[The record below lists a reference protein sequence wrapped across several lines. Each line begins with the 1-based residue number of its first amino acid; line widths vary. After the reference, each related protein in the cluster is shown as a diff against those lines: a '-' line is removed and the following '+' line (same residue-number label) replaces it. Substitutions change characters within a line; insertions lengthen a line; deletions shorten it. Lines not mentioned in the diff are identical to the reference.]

1 MWPPDRSGLTPA
13 AHLRAEIMRLGLD
26 QVSIAEAAGV
36 SRQTIN
42 NIVNGRQ
49 AISRTMAARL
59 GRLTGR
65 SSDYWL
71 RECFSAPGASII
83 NLSKDGE
90 WPTYDGLRPLT
101 LLVNHQII
109 RAVQTGIIGL
119 DPFEPRNVQRA
130 SLDLTL
136 GNFITTPAGR
146 AIEIGPGACLGLNG
160 GQAISVRTREC
171 IEFPLDYVGRIGA
184 STQLVE
190 AGIIMSHVLQV
201 APGFKGHLQACLF
214 NANGTTFT
222 LQSGN
227 PIMSLEI
234 MRLASTPTY

>member
-13 AHLRAEIMRLGLD
+13 AHLRAEIARLGLD
-26 QVSIAEAAGV
+26 QVSIAEATGV

-49 AISRTMAARL
+49 AISRAMAARL

-71 RECFSAPGASII
+71 RERFSAPGTTII
-83 NLSKDGE
+83 NRPNGGR
-90 WPTYDGLRPLT
+90 WPTDDDFRPLT
-101 LLVNHQII
+101 VLVNHQII
-109 RAVQTGIIGL
+109 RAAQTGIIGL
-119 DPFEPRNVQRA
+119 DPFELRNVQRA

-136 GNFITTPAGR
+136 GNLITTLTGS
-146 AIEIGPGACLGLNG
+146 AIEIGPGECLGLNG

-171 IEFPLDYVGRIGA
+171 VEFPLDYVGRVGA
-184 STQLVE
+184 STHLVE
-190 AGIIMSHVLQV
+190 AGIMMSHVLQV

-214 NANGTTFT
+214 NAGGATYT
-222 LQSGN
+222 LRSGN

-234 MRLASTPTY
+234 MPLGSTPTY